1 MSRMARWVMA
11 VAVLACSTNAWAGQG
26 VAQPPTEL
34 PRVDL
39 VASVSLRQV
48 SATAGAMTHWTGPG
62 FSLTV
67 NGNVS
72 RNVAIAGSVEKLS
85 EGRAAVLAGLQ
96 LSTSFYYGSGR
107 DSTPGRFF
115 AKFLAGVSG
124 VGSTQVRGAGQFD
137 VGADIL
143 LSTRRPVGFRWEVG
157 YDVIPGDPLH
167 HAYGRA
173 AFGLV
178 FGPRI

>member
-11 VAVLACSTNAWAGQG
+11 VAVLACSTNASAGQG
-26 VAQPPTEL
+26 MAQPPAEL
-34 PRVDL
+34 PRVDV
-39 VASVSLRQV
+39 VASVSFRQV
-48 SATAGAMTHWTGPG
+48 AANAGALTHWTGPG

-72 RNVAIAGSVEKLS
+72 GNVAITSSVEKFS
-85 EGRAAVLAGLQ
+85 AGRAAVLAGLQ

-107 DSTPGRFF
+107 DATPGRFF

-124 VGSTQVRGAGQFD
+124 VGSTDVRGAGQLD

-143 LSTRRPVGFRWEVG
+143 LSTRKPVGFRWEVG
-157 YDVIPGDPLH
+157 YDFIPGDPLH

-173 AFGLV
+173 AVGLV